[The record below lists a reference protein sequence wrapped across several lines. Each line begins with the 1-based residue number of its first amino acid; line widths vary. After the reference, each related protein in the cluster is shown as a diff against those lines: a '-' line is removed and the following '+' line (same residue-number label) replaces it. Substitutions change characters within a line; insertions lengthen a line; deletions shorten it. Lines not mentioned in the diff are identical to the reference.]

1 MYYVK
6 MSRRWSA
13 GRKANAAQ
21 WDIQT
26 VNLWCMMENAFKQ
39 DDVVSQGT
47 RSTMRSVNNADA
59 AKAAAGLYTAS
70 LKQSAG
76 HKVPTSKK
84 VVVRP

>member
-1 MYYVK
+1 
-6 MSRRWSA
+6 
-13 GRKANAAQ
+13 
-21 WDIQT
+21 
-26 VNLWCMMENAFKQ
+26 
-39 DDVVSQGT
+39 
-47 RSTMRSVNNADA
+47 MRSVNNADA

>member
-1 MYYVK
+1 
-6 MSRRWSA
+6 
-13 GRKANAAQ
+13 
-21 WDIQT
+21 
-26 VNLWCMMENAFKQ
+26 MMENAFKQ

-59 AKAAAGLYTAS
+59 AKAAAGLDTAS

-76 HKVPTSKK
+76 HKVPTSKS